1 MGINDLDQN
10 VFTEFEKNI
19 QFKDRRYEVSLP
31 WKENHPLLPTN
42 YHLSMNRL
50 RGLLH
55 RLHQQPTVLQQY
67 DNVIKDQINKG
78 MIQPVQDLEDTQEGK
93 VHYLLHHAV
102 IRQDRETTKLR
113 VVYDASAKCQ
123 GAPSLNNCLYSGS
136 NFEQH
141 IWTFYKGSA
150 LIRSQSQWMLRRLFS

>member
-1 MGINDLDQN
+1 MERKPSSAANQL
-10 VFTEFEKNI
+10 
-19 QFKDRRYEVSLP
+19 
-31 WKENHPLLPTN
+31 
-42 YHLSMNRL
+42 HLSLNRL
-50 RGLLH
+50 HGLLYCL
-55 RLHQQPTVLQQY
+55 RQQPTVLQQH
-67 DNVIKDQINKG
+67 DSVIKDQINKV

-93 VHYLLHHAV
+93 VHYLPHHAI

-141 IWTFYKGSA
+141 ILDILQSFRTHKIAVIADVEKAFLMISISEKDRDA
-150 LIRSQSQWMLRRLFS
+150 LRFL